1 MINNAEEYI
10 LSAAIWIN
18 DGQKHKQQPENI
30 EIGFV
35 ITGRRHNN
43 CYQTI
48 TDLKGDVNDYF
59 KSLDMSNEDYRQ
71 HQGFITS
78 LDRYVNRKEGYKIA
92 KANNQIRFGKEAT
105 ENGEDSILISE
116 NLY

>member
-1 MINNAEEYI
+1 METKEHI
-10 LSAAIWIN
+10 LCAAIWVN
-18 DGQKHKQQPENI
+18 DGVEHGQQPTNI

-35 ITGRRHNN
+35 VCGRRHNN

-48 TDLKGDVNDYF
+48 TDLTGDCNTYLKSLGLTDNDYR
-59 KSLDMSNEDYRQ
+59 DQ
-71 HQGFITS
+71 QGFITS
-78 LDRYVNRKEGYKIA
+78 LDRFVDRKEAWKIA
-92 KANNQIRFGKEAT
+92 VENNQVVIGVEAT